1 MEQKI
6 ELEIR
11 LRELAAQSM
20 LEARNE
26 IDVLE
31 VEKSLLTS
39 DQRMNCYASLLEQQR
54 KQLSNPSLSTAD
66 SGRGSK
72 NGNYRRSTNNSRYSD
87 VIGGGQTT
95 SGSTPNGSV
104 VNDHQQSRNL
114 NQNNTTS
121 SCSPSFSSLSNSQT
135 SPSKLSPVSGES
147 ANSPS
152 SMSSSSRRSQNS
164 QANQRTATTNQQLL
178 LNNNNTNLN
187 NNNNQPTHLRQNHSR
202 RSTNNINSTLSAKQK
217 AKNKKREQLM
227 QTITSLSNINCNMV
241 VDNRASISAS
251 EIRIPLM
258 WKDVDHFKGRG
269 DYKRYAIFCL
279 LKIDSQIYDTQLI
292 SDVDRE
298 VTDVTFDDLVVFNE
312 IDHNFELIL
321 EVYSC
326 VYYEQ
331 FSLSS
336 TPRKLKEKLTNSVS
350 KAMGR
355 RLATQTA
362 SINYTKELEAYDKSY
377 RFAMIASATMRLDDV
392 SNKVKTYDLV
402 LTSSSALNHNLINS
416 KDSSFNQSHHLIQS
430 STNSPSTISS
440 ATKSIYSTKMAN
452 NYNNNKDANKNTL
465 PLFGHFCCKLM
476 VKPDVFDK
484 NIKTG
489 YLKVASINV
498 PSRNNHPS
506 DSTLESSGRGSKSPS
521 STSTSSPSSQSSI
534 MNHAS
539 SAESAAKFKLANIA
553 ASNKMATLSLSS
565 STLHWGLL
573 RNFVLYLWPVNEKT
587 IDLNTLR
594 SGEMPHLE
602 NPRKPRL
609 ILNIDKYSRLLRVSN
624 SSLTIETDK
633 GCFVLGAYC
642 PPVGVGDAINYNQ
655 ADELAH
661 WLRTIEQHIYDSH
674 IWGSV
679 LNHYPPHTKQ
689 SMNSSLQP
697 PTRRLSDNR
706 ENTSSMLMDNNN
718 ANTAKKPPS
727 YRDHYG
733 GSAILQAHS

>member
-72 NGNYRRSTNNSRYSD
+72 NGNYGRRSINNSRTD
-87 VIGGGQTT
+87 VIGQQTT
-95 SGSTPNGSV
+95 GSICGSV
-104 VNDHQQSRNL
+104 INDQHSGISNNNNNNNNNHPHQN
-114 NQNNTTS
+114 TS
-121 SCSPSFSSLSNSQT
+121 SYSPSFSSLSNSQ

-152 SMSSSSRRSQNS
+152 SISSSSRRSQNS
-164 QANQRTATTNQQLL
+164 QGNQRANGFNQQNNQQFLS
-178 LNNNNTNLN
+178 NNNNIITNLN
-187 NNNNQPTHLRQNHSR
+187 NHNNNHPPHHLRHNHSR
-202 RSTNNINSTLSAKQK
+202 RSTNTLSAKQK

-241 VDNRASISAS
+241 LDNRASVSAS

-312 IDHNFELIL
+312 IDHNFELVL

-331 FSLSS
+331 FSFSS
-336 TPRKLKEKLTNSVS
+336 TPRKLKEKLTSSVS
-350 KAMGR
+350 RAMGR

-362 SINYTKELEAYDKSY
+362 SVNYTKELEAYDKSY
-377 RFAMIASATMRLDDV
+377 RFAMIASATMRLDDA

-402 LTSSSALNHNLINS
+402 LTSPSAHNHGKTLDHHYN
-416 KDSSFNQSHHLIQS
+416 DQSHHHS
-430 STNSPSTISS
+430 ISS
-440 ATKSIYSTKMAN
+440 QASNSNNTTITTSTTKAPMYSTKMIAN
-452 NYNNNKDANKNTL
+452 NTKDANKNTL

-476 VKPDVFDK
+476 VRPDVFDK

-489 YLKVASINV
+489 YLKVASINI
-498 PSRNNHPS
+498 PNNSYHHPS
-506 DSTLESSGRGSKSPS
+506 DSTLESSGRGSESPS
-521 STSTSSPSSQSSI
+521 PSPSTI
-534 MNHAS
+534 NHAS
-539 SAESAAKFKLANIA
+539 SAESAAKFKLTNLA

-573 RNFVLYLWPVNEKT
+573 RNFVLYLWPVNEQT
-587 IDLNTLR
+587 IDLDTLR
-594 SGEMPHLE
+594 SREMPQLE

-642 PPVGVGDAINYNQ
+642 PPNGDSIGFNQ
-655 ADELAH
+655 ADELAY
-661 WLRTIEQHIYDSH
+661 WLRAIEQHIYDSH

-689 SMNSSLQP
+689 SINNLQP
-697 PTRRLSDNR
+697 NRRLSDNR
-706 ENTSSMLMDNNN
+706 ETTDNKNKQSS
-718 ANTAKKPPS
+718 S

-733 GSAILQAHS
+733 GSAILQAHL

>member
-72 NGNYRRSTNNSRYSD
+72 NGNYGRRSIYNSRSD
-87 VIGGGQTT
+87 VIGQQASAGST
-95 SGSTPNGSV
+95 SGSV
-104 VNDHQQSRNL
+104 INDQINNNNHQN
-114 NQNNTTS
+114 TS
-121 SCSPSFSSLSNSQT
+121 SCSPSFSSLSNSQ

-164 QANQRTATTNQQLL
+164 QGNHRVGCNQQLL
-178 LNNNNTNLN
+178 SNNNNISNLN
-187 NNNNQPTHLRQNHSR
+187 NHNNNHPPHLRHNHSR
-202 RSTNNINSTLSAKQK
+202 RSTNTLSAKQK

-241 VDNRASISAS
+241 VDNRASVSAS

-269 DYKRYAIFCL
+269 DYKKYAIFCL

-326 VYYEQ
+326 VYHEQ
-331 FSLSS
+331 FSFSS
-336 TPRKLKEKLTNSVS
+336 TPRKLKEKFTSSVS
-350 KAMGR
+350 RAMGR

-362 SINYTKELEAYDKSY
+362 SVNYTKELEAYDKSY

-402 LTSSSALNHNLINS
+402 LTTPSAH
-416 KDSSFNQSHHLIQS
+416 NQSITSDHHLYNDGSHVTS
-430 STNSPSTISS
+430 SQANGTTTTARAPV
-440 ATKSIYSTKMAN
+440 YSTKMATN
-452 NYNNNKDANKNTL
+452 STKDTNKNTL

-476 VKPDVFDK
+476 VRPDVFDK
-484 NIKTG
+484 NINAG
-489 YLKVASINV
+489 YLKVASINI
-498 PSRNNHPS
+498 PNNNYHHPS
-506 DSTLESSGRGSKSPS
+506 DSTLESSGRGSESPPPS
-521 STSTSSPSSQSSI
+521 VSTI
-534 MNHAS
+534 NRAS
-539 SAESAAKFKLANIA
+539 SAESAAKFKLSNLA

-573 RNFVLYLWPVNEKT
+573 RNFVLYLWTVNEQT
-587 IDLNTLR
+587 IDLATLR
-594 SGEMPHLE
+594 SGEMPQLE

-633 GCFVLGAYC
+633 GCFVLGAHC
-642 PPVGVGDAINYNQ
+642 PPVGDSIGLNQ
-655 ADELAH
+655 ADELAQ

-689 SMNSSLQP
+689 SINDLQP
-697 PTRRLSDNR
+697 SRRLSDNR
-706 ENTSSMLMDNNN
+706 EATGNKR
-718 ANTAKKPPS
+718 A
-727 YRDHYG
+727 
-733 GSAILQAHS
+733 QF